1 VQFDIKTTFL
11 HGEVEEIY
19 MEQLKEFFNHEEE
32 GKVGR
37 LLKSL
42 YELTSTSRPCNMQ
55 FSAFFGKYD
64 IQSSAHDPRIFFH
77 KTPPRL
83 LTSTWVDDALG
94 C

>member
-1 VQFDIKTTFL
+1 MQFDIKTAFL
-11 HGEVEEIY
+11 HGEVKEEIY
-19 MEQLKEFFNHEEE
+19 MEQPKGFFNHEEE
-32 GKVGR
+32 GKG

-42 YELTSTSRPCNMQ
+42 YGLKQVSRPCNMQ
-55 FSAFFGKYD
+55 FSAFLGKYD
-64 IQSSAHDPRIFFH
+64 IQSSAHDPCIFFH